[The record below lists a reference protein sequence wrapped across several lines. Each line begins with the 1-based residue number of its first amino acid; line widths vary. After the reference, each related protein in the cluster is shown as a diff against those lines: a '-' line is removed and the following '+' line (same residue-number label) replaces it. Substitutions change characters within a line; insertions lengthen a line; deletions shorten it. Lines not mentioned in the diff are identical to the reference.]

1 MDPYKFNSWIRLLI
15 SLCSTGAYILISL
28 MLPLFVAVPSFETT
42 YGIFFV
48 SPYNDS
54 KYIKWHEFES
64 HACKNENVVLPQI
77 NNNRSKGKEFS
88 RNMRKQLCHSINFLK
103 NYLLITFIV
112 SIIDLIVVK
121 GVLLYAHFREHPE
134 TFALKHVKFCNK
146 LITLIICLTITN
158 CILLVAPAFFFNSY
172 EEFGKTNYLH
182 AGFYIL
188 LADFLTHFIIVIF
201 LKRDKTILKC
211 VCELEL
217 LPWDEKRKLP
227 VHYAEFNDTLISPNE
242 ITNYLQGLFQQENIN
257 EEQLKNFFGTDNYEQ
272 IYYVILNNLKNQKQ
286 MMNITPM

>member
-64 HACKNENVVLPQI
+64 HACKNENVALPQI
-77 NNNRSKGKEFS
+77 NYNASKGKEFT

-146 LITLIICLTITN
+146 LITLIICITITN
-158 CILLVAPAFFFNSY
+158 CILLVAPVFFFNSY
-172 EEFGKTNYLH
+172 EEFGKTHYLH

-201 LKRDKTILKC
+201 LKRDKTILKY

-217 LPWDEKRKLP
+217 IPWDEKRKLP

-242 ITNYLQGLFQQENIN
+242 ITNYLQGLFQQDNIN

>member
-77 NNNRSKGKEFS
+77 NNNSSKGKEFS

-146 LITLIICLTITN
+146 LITLIICLTIIN
-158 CILLVAPAFFFNSY
+158 CILLVAPIFFFNSY

-217 LPWDEKRKLP
+217 MPWDEKRKLP

-272 IYYVILNNLKNQKQ
+272 IYYVILSNLKNQKQ

>member
-1 MDPYKFNSWIRLLI
+1 MFNGCIHFN
-15 SLCSTGAYILISL
+15 ILDAA
-28 MLPLFVAVPSFETT
+28 FVCGIPSFETT

-64 HACKNENVVLPQI
+64 HACKNENVALPQI
-77 NNNRSKGKEFS
+77 NYNASKGKE
-88 RNMRKQLCHSINFLK
+88 
-103 NYLLITFIV
+103 
-112 SIIDLIVVK
+112 
-121 GVLLYAHFREHPE
+121 
-134 TFALKHVKFCNK
+134 
-146 LITLIICLTITN
+146 
-158 CILLVAPAFFFNSY
+158 
-172 EEFGKTNYLH
+172 
-182 AGFYIL
+182 
-188 LADFLTHFIIVIF
+188 
-201 LKRDKTILKC
+201 DKTILKY

-217 LPWDEKRKLP
+217 IPWDEKRKLP

-242 ITNYLQGLFQQENIN
+242 ITNYLQGLFQQDNIN

>member
-54 KYIKWHEFES
+54 KYIKWHEFET

-77 NNNRSKGKEFS
+77 NNNSSKGKEFS

-112 SIIDLIVVK
+112 SIINLIVVK

-188 LADFLTHFIIVIF
+188 LADFFTHFIIVIF

-286 MMNITPM
+286 MMNTTPM

>member
-1 MDPYKFNSWIRLLI
+1 MDPYKFNSWIRQYQVLKQHMVYS
-15 SLCSTGAYILISL
+15 SLAHIMTA
-28 MLPLFVAVPSFETT
+28 
-42 YGIFFV
+42 
-48 SPYNDS
+48 

-64 HACKNENVVLPQI
+64 ML
-77 NNNRSKGKEFS
+77 
-88 RNMRKQLCHSINFLK
+88 
-103 NYLLITFIV
+103 TFIV

-146 LITLIICLTITN
+146 LITLIICITITN
-158 CILLVAPAFFFNSY
+158 CILLVAPVFFFNSY
-172 EEFGKTNYLH
+172 EEFGKTHYLH

-201 LKRDKTILKC
+201 LKRDKTILKY

-217 LPWDEKRKLP
+217 IPWDEKRKLP

-242 ITNYLQGLFQQENIN
+242 ITNYLQGLFQQDNIN